1 MDYYRINAE
10 KYFEATKNA
19 DMKDA
24 CNRFLKYL
32 KKGSSILD
40 IGCGSG
46 RDAAYFKDMGY
57 MAEGLEPS
65 EKLAALAEKHSGVKI
80 HCFPVQDF
88 VPEKR
93 YDGLF
98 ACASLLH
105 LKEKEI
111 LAFFKRAG
119 EFVSPCAYIYASG
132 KSGITTGVASD
143 GRYFTEFTEEL
154 LQKILKENEHLEL
167 AELWYSDDVTGRTD
181 FNWMNFILRY
191 KETLI

>member
-1 MDYYRINAE
+1 MDYYRVNAE
-10 KYFEATKNA
+10 KYFETTRNA

-32 KKGSSILD
+32 EKGSSILD

-46 RDAAYFKDMGY
+46 RDAAYFKKMGY

-65 EKLAALAEKHSGVKI
+65 EELAALAEKYSGVNI
-80 HCFPVQDF
+80 YCSPVQDF

-93 YDGLF
+93 YEGLF

-105 LKEKEI
+105 LKEEEI
-111 LAFFKRAG
+111 LDFFKRIGDFAVPG
-119 EFVSPCAYIYASG
+119 AYIYASG
-132 KSGITTGVASD
+132 KSGISTGLASD

-154 LQKILKENEHLEL
+154 LQKILEGNTHLEV

-181 FNWMNFILRY
+181 FNWMNYILKY
-191 KETLI
+191 E